1 MPRGKLQS
9 RLWVIRERLFLDAA
23 ERILATKGCRGFST
37 EELARTV
44 GVGKGTVYAHRPS
57 QSAWVEAVL
66 SEVGARLLPFFLRS
80 ETGSPPDRLIRAV
93 SHVVGRIVEC
103 PAGRL
108 GAPCC
113 LRTSPCPYNGWAA
126 IEEPLRRWI
135 EEGLR
140 TGTLTRVPDPELAAR
155 ALHHLLSAA
164 TPSRHN
170 SRAVRR
176 KVLDWVL
183 RGYLTGLLGIREATI
198 SVVSRKS

>member
-9 RLWVIRERLFLDAA
+9 KLWVIRERLFLDAA
-23 ERILATKGCRGFST
+23 ERILAAKGCRGFST

-44 GVGKGTVYAHRPS
+44 GVGKGTVYAHHPS

-66 SEVGARLLPFFLRS
+66 SEVGARLLPFFPRS
-80 ETGSPPDRLIRAV
+80 ETGSSPDLVIRAV
-93 SHVVGRIVEC
+93 SHLVDQIVEC

-113 LRTSPCPYNGWAA
+113 LRMSPCPYNGWAA

-140 TGTLTRVPDPELAAR
+140 TGTLTRGPDPGFAAR

-164 TPSRHN
+164 APNQHK
-170 SRAVRR
+170 SRAGRR
-176 KVLDWVL
+176 KVLD
-183 RGYLTGLLGIREATI
+183 GCCEAT
-198 SVVSRKS
+198 